1 MKTALLIIIYIL
13 LGAVTFAA
21 TKDDKYSI
29 LYGVFWPITWIVEIG
44 FLFALLFWP
53 SLKKTVL
60 DTIFGKEV
68 YYYNPKMRSEPG
80 RMYAVTV
87 YRCRRGRKPV
97 PDCTY
102 VDWSYSFALEQ
113 ARTYVTLCNKSEI
126 H

>member
-21 TKDDKYSI
+21 TKGEKYYSI
-29 LYGVFWPITWIVEIG
+29 LYGLLWPLTWIVELG
-44 FLFALLFWP
+44 FISVLLFWP

-60 DTIFGKEV
+60 DIIFGKEV

-80 RMYAVTV
+80 RMYEVSV

-113 ARTYVTLCNKSEI
+113 ARTYVTLCNKSTK
-126 H
+126 